1 MERYLFIDERKNTM
15 KYGFMIAGAA
25 AVLFATAL
33 LVPEPYKWP
42 VLIIEGVGVVAAHGL
57 LFWLQSRQK
66 RKA

>member
-1 MERYLFIDERKNTM
+1 M